1 MTQEEKDAEL
11 RAYIELWGYRRF
23 RKALDQSIQ
32 PLLNSLKESNSIG
45 FTYALQA
52 LLYNSQP
59 VDESIREFYEF
70 AWWKQSDA
78 FVNWANTNYNAGL
91 SPNDPNM
98 QRLLNSYYNSI
109 GIEHS
114 KLIND
119 TSRKRINEAFQ
130 AAFANNETVDEFEKR
145 LINEVQM
152 NKSRARMISRT
163 ESVMLL
169 NRVMIE
175 QAQMLPFEVNKVWI
189 HDHPREPRNS
199 HLALNKVKKP
209 LMIPFDVGG
218 IFMQYP
224 GDPIGG
230 AENNINCKCSL
241 IITPRKDEDGN
252 LISS

>member
-45 FTYALQA
+45 FTYALQS

-78 FVNWANTNYNAGL
+78 FVNWANENYSAGL
-91 SPNDPNM
+91 NSNDPNM
-98 QRLLNSYYNSI
+98 QRQLSAYYASI
-109 GIEHS
+109 GVEHS

-152 NKSRARMISRT
+152 NQSRARMISRT

-175 QAQMLPFEVNKVWI
+175 QAQMLPFQVNKVWI
-189 HDHPREPRNS
+189 HDHPKEPRNT

-209 LMIPFDVGG
+209 LLVPFDVGG